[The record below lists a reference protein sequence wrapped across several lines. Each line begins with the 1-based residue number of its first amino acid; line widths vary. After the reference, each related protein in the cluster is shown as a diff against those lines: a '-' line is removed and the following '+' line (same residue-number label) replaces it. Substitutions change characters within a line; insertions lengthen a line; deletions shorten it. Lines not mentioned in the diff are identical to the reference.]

1 MGDIVS
7 AGVDDCQHNERAEP
21 GRPRT
26 ACPAA
31 TRPSPEPASWS
42 RFSNP
47 SLSGIGLLFWV
58 CAIAATGAHA
68 EEVPDLGRLVHG
80 HLEAHAQDKLGNVAG
95 RVYEEPSRRNAPP
108 RALEAVPVA
117 LVPWSD
123 AQVAE
128 MEGLKA
134 NARSS
139 VQSYR
144 EVAAAI
150 ESLHRGYETAIRDAG
165 GFDLVKHASSDKDG
179 VFRFDRVP
187 AGEWLLVAR
196 AEVGRD
202 EIARPRHVPRH
213 AAERFAD
220 NPRLHART
228 FVAYWWRHV
237 HVGAGDTAT
246 IELTDRGVTLTAVLE
261 DLRAPPGMPPP
272 MLQNR

>member
-1 MGDIVS
+1 M
-7 AGVDDCQHNERAEP
+7 
-21 GRPRT
+21 
-26 ACPAA
+26 
-31 TRPSPEPASWS
+31 SWS

-58 CAIAATGAHA
+58 CAIAVTGAHA
-68 EEVPDLGRLVHG
+68 EVPELGRLVHG
-80 HLEAHAQDKLGNVAG
+80 YLEAHAQDKLGNVSG

-123 AQVAE
+123 AQVIE

-150 ESLHRGYETAIRDAG
+150 ESLHRRYETAIRDG
-165 GFDLVKHASSDKDG
+165 GGSDLVKHASSDKDG

-202 EIARPRHVPRH
+202 EIARPRQVPRH

-237 HVGAGDTAT
+237 HVRAGDTAT
-246 IELTDRGVTLTAVLE
+246 LELTDRGVTLTGVLE